1 METEGSTIKL
11 NIICPDSNCG
21 TKKEVT
27 VPADNL
33 KQSESGIV
41 TISISK
47 GIVCDHSFQVFVDM
61 NGRVRGYKK
70 PDFELSFAQ
79 DQEPD
84 DPTDTTQYEE
94 PDRIL
99 QGVQVILGDEMFYK
113 TIRSALYNLPTY
125 VITDIPSIHS
135 IVDSFRRILKPYVD
149 EFTIC
154 TLQEY
159 NRDYRG
165 QLASSKDGSS
175 FVIAIDQRIIINQI
189 YDNKYDEKKF
199 ALEKS
204 MLAIVDPSRSNE
216 QTIQS
221 LHVLFDSV
229 LDSTNRI
236 KIDMEKDKLEARK
249 DVKSRVSKMVN
260 KKLILDV
267 ETVEGII
274 TSRYDFDVDAYFKA
288 KSRASEWG
296 KGILDLT
303 G

>member
-1 METEGSTIKL
+1 METENTTIKL
-11 NIICPDSNCG
+11 NIICPDSSCG
-21 TKKEVT
+21 TQREIS

-47 GIVCDHSFQVFVDM
+47 GLICGHSFQVFVDT

-70 PDFELSFAQ
+70 PDFELSFSVE
-79 DQEPD
+79 QEVAD
-84 DPTDTTQYEE
+84 DTAYRSTDKV
-94 PDRIL
+94 L

-113 TIRSALYNLPTY
+113 SLRSALYNLPMY
-125 VITDIPSIHS
+125 VITDIPSIKS
-135 IVDSFRRILKPYVD
+135 MVESFKSILKPYLN
-149 EFTIC
+149 EFVIC

-159 NRDYRG
+159 NRDYRAK
-165 QLASSKDGSS
+165 LASSEDDTS
-175 FVIAIDQRIIINQI
+175 FVIAIDQHIIINQI
-189 YDNKYDEKKF
+189 FDSRYNAKKF

-204 MLAIVDPSRSNE
+204 MLKQVDLNQSNE
-216 QTIQS
+216 QTIQVLHS
-221 LHVLFDSV
+221 LIDNV
-229 LDSTNRI
+229 LDSANRI
-236 KIDMEKDKLEARK
+236 KIDMEKDKIDNRK
-249 DVKSRVSKMVN
+249 DVKSRVAKVIN
-260 KKLILDV
+260 KKLVLDS

-274 TSRYDFDVDAYFKA
+274 TNRYGFDVDAYFKE

>member
-1 METEGSTIKL
+1 MDTEGSTIKL
-11 NIICPDSNCG
+11 NIICPDSSCG
-21 TKKEVT
+21 TQKDIM

-47 GIVCDHSFQVFVDM
+47 GLVCNHSFQVFVDM

-84 DPTDTTQYEE
+84 DTRDAAQYEE

-99 QGVQVILGDEMFYK
+99 QGVQLILGDEMFYK

-135 IVDSFRRILKPYVD
+135 MVDNFRKILEPYVD

-154 TLQEY
+154 TVQEY
-159 NRDYRG
+159 NRDHRG
-165 QLASSKDGSS
+165 QLAVSKEERS

-189 YDNKYDEKKF
+189 YDGKYDERKF
-199 ALEKS
+199 VCEKS

-216 QTIQS
+216 ETIQS
-221 LHVLFDSV
+221 LHTLFD
-229 LDSTNRI
+229 NI
-236 KIDMEKDKLEARK
+236 
-249 DVKSRVSKMVN
+249 N
-260 KKLILDV
+260 KKLTLDF
-267 ETVEGII
+267 ETVEAII
-274 TSRYDFDVDAYFKA
+274 TSRYDFDVDAYFKE